1 MKTLKNFLIVTFL
14 IISSIFFNSWIWMK
28 IYELGIVP
36 LVSFFNYELPLIS
49 YGFFVML
56 YVIFCILFSERNNNK
71 QKYTLDDNKL
81 WSELLSG
88 YVVKLYY
95 ILFIWIINLIIF

>member
-1 MKTLKNFLIVTFL
+1 MKTLKNILIVISL
-14 IISSIFFNSWIWMK
+14 IVCNILLESWIWMK

-49 YGFFVML
+49 YRLFVML
-56 YVIFCILFSERNNNK
+56 YVIFCTLFSKRNNNEK
-71 QKYTLDDNKL
+71 KYTLDDNKL

-88 YVVKLYY
+88 YVAKLYY
-95 ILFIWIINLIIF
+95 ILIIRTKL